1 MTDLED
7 RLRRH
12 LKIHSERIG
21 PESVRPLRVP
31 PPRRRSATVRWLAP
45 VAAVAAVI
53 ALIAGVSLAGQ
64 SAGSRPAAG
73 TVSGMPPYY
82 VALTGATRAQGPVL
96 TATVRDSAT
105 GAALTAVGVPVQDPK
120 VSLPAKHTV
129 QHSKQ
134 SGSSPVVAAPMP
146 SGISAAAD
154 GRTFAITDDLGFF
167 LLRVAA
173 DGRSARLTRLPINAS
188 NMSSDDA
195 ALSPDG
201 SQLAIDVEPC
211 SNGGCHEAIEVVSL
225 TTGGTKV
232 WTVPHVAVGL
242 NPAWVDDGQEIMFLW
257 DNGQTPAPA
266 ARFGY
271 RLLNAA
277 APGGNLIASSRP
289 VPSPSLQN
297 GWYVPGAVLTPDGS
311 ALITTDYRNVP
322 GPDGRGT
329 AYLRVVELSASTG
342 RLLRVLHV
350 GTEPYGG
357 RNLALFVDE
366 DCNVLALGPAGLHAL
381 VQCPTLG
388 RIDGSK
394 FTPLPGVPVAMNPAT
409 GIGGTAAW

>member
-53 ALIAGVSLAGQ
+53 ALIAGVSVAGQ
-64 SAGSRPAAG
+64 SAGSRSAAG

-82 VALTGATRAQGPVL
+82 VTLTGATRAQGPVL

-105 GAALTAVGVPVQDPK
+105 GAALTAVGVPVEDPK
-120 VSLPAKHTV
+120 VSLPKHTA

-134 SGSSPVVAAPMP
+134 SGSSPLVAAPMP

-173 DGRSARLTRLPINAS
+173 SGRAARLTRLPINAS
-188 NMSSDDA
+188 NMGSDTA

-201 SQLAIDVEPC
+201 SQLAIDIAPC
-211 SNGGCHEAIEVVSL
+211 PRGGCLAGIEVVSL
-225 TTGGTKV
+225 ATGASKV
-232 WTVPHVAVGL
+232 WLGPSMAGSAL
-242 NPAWVDDGQEIMFLW
+242 SPAWVDNGQELMFLW
-257 DNGQTPAPA
+257 QVGNSSTPQ
-266 ARFGY
+266 GY
-271 RLLNAA
+271 RLLNIS
-277 APGGNLIASSRP
+277 GGGGGLLASSQPMTSPP
-289 VPSPSLQN
+289 VQN
-297 GWYVPGAVLTPDGS
+297 GWNFPGAVLTPDGS

-342 RLLRVLHV
+342 RLLRVLHT
-350 GTEPYGG
+350 GTAPYSHQDP
-357 RNLALFVDE
+357 FSVDWGE
-366 DCNVLALGPAGLHAL
+366 CNVLSLGPSGLHAL
-381 VQCPTLG
+381 VQCPSFG
-388 RIDGSK
+388 RIDGGK
-394 FTPLPGVPVAMNPAT
+394 FTSLPGIPVGMSGMT
-409 GIGGTAAW
+409 GVGGTAAW